1 MTDTKYIIEKVGLLF
16 RKYGI
21 KSITMDD
28 VAREMGMSKKTLYQ
42 LISDKNELIQSVVQ
56 ADFREIRD
64 QLGALNNEEC
74 DAVQQLI
81 NIQKLICDFL
91 SRLSLAVDYDL
102 RKYYSEIYDEIR
114 EEYLSLFDET
124 LRKNIE
130 RGKAQN
136 LYRDDV
142 DEKVIS
148 MFHLNL
154 IDQIPHST
162 IISIEEFTSKHFVE
176 EICTYHLNGLVND
189 NGRKLLEKYKE
200 EIENLKKSE
209 TI

>member
-1 MTDTKYIIEKVGLLF
+1 MTDTKNIIEKVGLLF

-42 LISDKNELIQSVVQ
+42 LISDKNELIQNVVQ

-64 QLGALNNEEC
+64 QLDELNNKEC
-74 DAVQQLI
+74 DAVRQLI

-114 EEYLSLFDET
+114 KEYLSLFDET

-130 RGKAQN
+130 RGKEQN
-136 LYRDDV
+136 LYRKDV

-189 NGRKLLEKYKE
+189 NGRILLEKYKE
-200 EIENLKKSE
+200 EIENINKSE
-209 TI
+209 AI